1 MTQLKSRIF
10 IITLLFLSVALALLE
25 LLSTTKTEAREQEM
39 AGIEKL
45 HQQDIAATV
54 SRDSR
59 ALADLWTEDGV
70 LLEPGGQAKIGK
82 QLIGA
87 EVERE
92 IAEHP
97 GMKILS
103 YVPEIKELKVTDGW
117 AYEWG
122 YFSSSYKESP
132 DAQAKDFQGKMVRIL
147 RKQSN
152 GSWKF
157 ARVMWNLAE

>member
-1 MTQLKSRIF
+1 
-10 IITLLFLSVALALLE
+10 
-25 LLSTTKTEAREQEM
+25 
-39 AGIEKL
+39 
-45 HQQDIAATV
+45 
-54 SRDSR
+54 
-59 ALADLWTEDGV
+59 LWTEDGV

>member
-1 MTQLKSRIF
+1 MAQLKSRKL
-10 IITLLFLSVALALLE
+10 IIAILFLSGALAVLGWLP
-25 LLSTTKTEAREQEM
+25 TTRTEANEQ
-39 AGIEKL
+39 ARSGIEKL
-45 HQQDIAATV
+45 HQQDIAATL

-59 ALADLWTEDGV
+59 ALADLWTDDGV
-70 LLEPGGQAKIGK
+70 LLEPGGQARIGK

-87 EVERE
+87 EVEKA
-92 IAEHP
+92 IAKQP

-103 YVPEIKELKVTDGW
+103 YMPEIKELKITDGW

-132 DAQAKDFQGKMVRIL
+132 ESEAKSFRGKMVRIL
-147 RKQSN
+147 RKQSD

-157 ARVMWNLAE
+157 ARVIWNLAD